1 MATKILLASNNPGK
15 IREIQA
21 LLSGRG
27 WEILPQAAFVRE
39 EAEETGLTFVDNA
52 LIKARHAAQA
62 SGLPAIA
69 DDSGLEVDA
78 LGGAPGVFS
87 ARYAGPGADDAAN
100 NAKLLSAMAGVADG
114 LRAARFRCAMVYVR
128 HADDPAPLIAEGVWE
143 GVILRELRGGNGF
156 GYDPLFFVPERGCA
170 SAELAPADKNQLS
183 HRGRALRALAVQL
196 ARLQGQA

>member
-21 LLSGRG
+21 LLSGLG
-27 WEILPQAAFVRE
+27 WEVLPQAAFVRE

-52 LIKARHAAQA
+52 LIKARHAARA
-62 SGLPAIA
+62 SGLPAVA

-100 NAKLLSAMAGVADG
+100 NAKLLSEMADVADG
-114 LRAARFRCAMVYVR
+114 LRTARFRCVMVYVR
-128 HADDPAPLIAEGVWE
+128 HAGDPAPLIAEGAWE
-143 GVILRELRGGNGF
+143 GVILRELRGANGF

-170 SAELAPADKNQLS
+170 SAELAPADKNQWS
-183 HRGRALRALAVQL
+183 HRGRALRALAAQL